1 MSRRDDTV
9 AMRHML
15 DYAREAVAL
24 VRQRSRADL
33 DDGQARYPDIPW
45 RDAIAARNR
54 IVHGYDTIDY
64 DRLWQIITEEFPVL
78 IVALERALPGHVG

>member
-1 MSRRDDTV
+1 
-9 AMRHML
+9 MRHML
-15 DYAREAVAL
+15 L
-24 VRQRSRADL
+24 SRDR
-33 DDGQARYPDIPW
+33 QARYPDIPW

-78 IVALERALPGHVG
+78 IVALERALPGHVS